1 MSMKNL
7 SLISLVLNGILLI
20 AVIILFYLVLGKDS
34 NKPANMVMKAGNS
47 TLSGTLPIAYVNV
60 DSLLLNYTFAKNA
73 NETLIKKQEDSR
85 LTLNSR
91 ARQLQIEM
99 SEFQRKLENNAF
111 LSRERAEAEQSRLMK
126 KQQDLQQMEGAMSQ
140 QLMEQQQ
147 KMSEQLRDTI
157 NAFMKDFNK
166 DNRYQMIIS
175 NTANDNVLYAGKSY
189 DITSEVI
196 AKLNERFGKKK

>member
-20 AVIILFYLVLGKDS
+20 AVIILFYLVLGKES

-47 TLSGTLPIAYVNV
+47 TVSGSLPIAYVNV

-73 NETLIKKQEDSR
+73 NESLIKKQEDSR

-91 ARQLQIEM
+91 ARQLQVEM

-196 AKLNERFGKKK
+196 TKLNERFGKKK

>member
-1 MSMKNL
+1 MKNL

-20 AVIILFYLVLGKDS
+20 AVIILFYLVLGKES

-47 TLSGTLPIAYVNV
+47 TVSGSLPIAYVNV

-73 NETLIKKQEDSR
+73 NESLIKKQEDSR

-91 ARQLQIEM
+91 ARQLQVEM

-196 AKLNERFGKKK
+196 TKLNERFGKKK